1 MLNYGKT
8 ITVLRKQRGMTQA
21 ELGEA
26 LSVTYQAVSKWE
38 NGLSQPS
45 IDVLADIC
53 KIFNITM
60 DEFIKIAGSDQAE
73 EVAVAISNNEPALTS
88 EETAAIVREELNKIE
103 AKKQQAI
110 IDAQKEQERKRIEQD
125 KIFEMQEREGHL
137 IGFYVTCAISVG
149 ILILSIIFINYITA
163 IVLLYASFAF
173 GMHLGHDT
181 FIEDFFIGSW
191 TMSITMPGV
200 IFSLDVDGLLFLL
213 AYKCLIA
220 PIASFLIGLAVG
232 IGGTI
237 LAIIMAMVSFPI
249 KASSLF
255 KETF

>member
-8 ITVLRKQRGMTQA
+8 ITALRKQRGMTQA

-60 DEFIKIAGSDQAE
+60 DEFIKIAGGDQGE
-73 EVAVAISNNEPALTS
+73 EVAISYNEPALTS
-88 EETAAIVREELNKIE
+88 EETAAIVREELNKME

-110 IDAQKEQERKRIEQD
+110 IDAQKERERKQKEQD
-125 KIFEMQEREGHL
+125 KIVEMQEREGHL
-137 IGFYVTCAISVG
+137 VGFGVTCAISVA

-200 IFSLDVDGLLFLL
+200 IFSLDVDGLLFFL

-220 PIASFLIGLAVG
+220 PIASFFIGLAVG
-232 IGGTI
+232 IGGTL
-237 LAIIMAMVSFPI
+237 LAIIMSMVSFPI
-249 KASSLF
+249 KAYSLF